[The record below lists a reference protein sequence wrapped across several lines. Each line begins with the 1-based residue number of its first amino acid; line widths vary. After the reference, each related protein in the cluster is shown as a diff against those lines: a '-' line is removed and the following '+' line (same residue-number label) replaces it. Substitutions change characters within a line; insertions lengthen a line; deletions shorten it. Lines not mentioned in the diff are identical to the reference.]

1 MSIAIIKNPI
11 VLNEIK
17 KLYLTRKQWHIVED
31 SLDMFGGSL
40 VKQIIDDGDVDP
52 SDIVETL
59 NRVNQK
65 VEEVSPD
72 LNNLL
77 PITLIGMECLVVRVC
92 LTNSVF
98 FKHKLDEFMEGSFPY
113 RRAANNLEQQ
123 LAVVIPR

>member
-17 KLYLTRKQWHIVED
+17 KLYLTRKQWHIV
-31 SLDMFGGSL
+31 
-40 VKQIIDDGDVDP
+40 
-52 SDIVETL
+52 
-59 NRVNQK
+59 
-65 VEEVSPD
+65 D